1 MIADKKQ
8 GIFFTFEIH
17 YTREMQL
24 LFATHN
30 KNKVFEVNN
39 LLHKSYEVLNL
50 SDIGCEQDIPETG
63 LTLEENALIKARFV
77 QTHYHLDCFADD
89 SGLEIAA
96 LNNAPGVFSARYAGE
111 AKNDEANMQKVLAAM
126 KDVTDREAQ
135 FRTVIALLLREKEY
149 LFEGIIK
156 GHISTE
162 KRGNKGFGYD
172 PIFIPEGFDRTFAE
186 IEIEEKNKIS
196 HRAIAVK
203 KLVDFLKNV

>member
-1 MIADKKQ
+1 V
-8 GIFFTFEIH
+8 
-17 YTREMQL
+17 QL

-39 LLHKSYEVLNL
+39 LLGDGCEILNL

-77 QTHYHLDCFADD
+77 QAAYHLDCFADD

-111 AKNDEANMQKVLAAM
+111 AKNDEANMQKVLMAM
-126 KDVTDREAQ
+126 EDAMDRRAQ
-135 FRTVIALLLREKEY
+135 FRTVIALLVKGEEH

-156 GHISTE
+156 GHITQE
-162 KRGNKGFGYD
+162 KIGTKGFGYD

-186 IEIEEKNKIS
+186 MEIEEKNKIS

-203 KLVDFLKNV
+203 KLVEFLKGTR